1 MTQLAQTPRPDF
13 AAPSAASS
21 REAVGAKGRR
31 IVGIDAL
38 RGLVMALMIVDHV
51 REYFYLHA
59 QVSDPVVI
67 SATPPSLFFTR
78 FAAHLCA
85 PVFVI
90 LTGVAAWLYG
100 QRHGGRKAASS
111 FLFKRGL
118 FLLVLEL
125 TVINF
130 AWTFTLLPRTYYFQV
145 IGAIGLSMM
154 VLSALLYLPRPALL
168 TFALLVIFGHNL
180 LDPIHFEAGQPGQAL
195 WALLH
200 DRGFIALPW
209 GAQLKTSYPVLPW
222 MGVIALGFAVGP
234 WFSSQ
239 VAPAVRRRR
248 LLLASASSVGLF
260 VLLRL
265 INVYGEPL
273 PWSPGATPMET
284 VMSFVN
290 LTKYPPSLDFL
301 LLTLGVGAGLLALL
315 DKAPASLTS
324 TLAVFGAAPLFF
336 YVVHLYLLLHA
347 MNKLALLTFGP
358 NQGALFSLPNVSALW
373 LMALLTTVPMWF
385 ACRAF
390 AALKARSS
398 SPWMSYL

>member
-1 MTQLAQTPRPDF
+1 MTSLAQTPH
-13 AAPSAASS
+13 SAHTATAS
-21 REAVGAKGRR
+21 REAAGTRSRR

-38 RGLVMALMIVDHV
+38 RGLVMVLMLVDHV
-51 REYFYLHA
+51 REFFYLHA
-59 QVSDPVVI
+59 QVSDPVEI
-67 SATPPSLFFTR
+67 SSTPPGLFFTR
-78 FAAHLCA
+78 LAAHLCA

-100 QRHGGRKAASS
+100 QRHGGRRAASG

-145 IGAIGLSMM
+145 IGAIGVSMM
-154 VLSALLYLPRPALL
+154 VLAALLHLPRPALL
-168 TFALLVIFGHNL
+168 TFALAVIFGHNL
-180 LDPIHFEAGQPGQAL
+180 LDPVHFAAGEPGHAL

-222 MGVIALGFAVGP
+222 IGVIALGFAAGP
-234 WFSSQ
+234 WFASQ
-239 VAPAVRRRR
+239 VAPEVRRRR
-248 LLLASASSVGLF
+248 LLLTAALSVGLF
-260 VLLRL
+260 VALRL
-265 INVYGEPL
+265 LNIYGEPL
-273 PWSPGATPMET
+273 PWSPGATALET
-284 VMSFVN
+284 AMSFVN

-301 LLTLGVGAGLLALL
+301 LLTLGVGAALLALL
-315 DKAPASLTS
+315 DLAPHRLSAA
-324 TLAVFGAAPLFF
+324 LAVFGAAPLFF
-336 YVVHLYLLLHA
+336 YVVHLYLLHVL
-347 MNKLALLTFGP
+347 NKLALATLGP
-358 NQGALFSLPNVSALW
+358 NQGDLFSLPNISALW
-373 LMALLTTVPMWF
+373 LMALVATVPMGF

-390 AALKARSS
+390 ARLKARSS

>member
-1 MTQLAQTPRPDF
+1 MPHSLQLH
-13 AAPSAASS
+13 PSADTTATSPETA
-21 REAVGAKGRR
+21 RAKGRR
-31 IVGIDAL
+31 VVSIDAL
-38 RGLVMALMIVDHV
+38 RGFVMALMIVDHV
-51 REYFYLHA
+51 REFFYLHA
-59 QVSDPVVI
+59 QVSDPVDV
-67 SATPPSLFFTR
+67 ATTPPSLFFTR
-78 FAAHLCA
+78 MAAHLCA

-100 QRHGGRKAASS
+100 QRHGGRRAASS

-130 AWTFTLLPRTYYFQV
+130 AWTFTLVPPTYYFQV
-145 IGAIGLSMM
+145 IGAIGVSMM
-154 VLSALLYLPRPALL
+154 VLAALLHLPRPTLL
-168 TFALLVIFGHNL
+168 TFALVVIFGHNL
-180 LDPIHFEAGQPGQAL
+180 LGPIHFEAGEPGHAL

-222 MGVIALGFAVGP
+222 LGVIALGFAVGP

-239 VAPAVRRRR
+239 VAPEVRRKR
-248 LLLASASSVGLF
+248 LWLSAASSVGLF

-265 INVYGEPL
+265 INIYGEPL
-273 PWSPGATPMET
+273 PWTPGTTALET
-284 VMSFVN
+284 AMSFVN

-301 LLTLGVGAGLLALL
+301 LLTLGAGAALLALL
-315 DKAPASLTS
+315 NDAPDSVTR
-324 TLAVFGAAPLFF
+324 TLVVFGAAPLFF
-336 YVVHLYLLLHA
+336 YVVHLYLLHA
-347 MNKLALLTFGP
+347 LNKLALAAFGP
-358 NQGALFSLPNVSALW
+358 NQGALFSLPGVGAVWTL
-373 LMALLTTVPMWF
+373 ALLATVPMWF

-390 AALKARSS
+390 ASLKARSA